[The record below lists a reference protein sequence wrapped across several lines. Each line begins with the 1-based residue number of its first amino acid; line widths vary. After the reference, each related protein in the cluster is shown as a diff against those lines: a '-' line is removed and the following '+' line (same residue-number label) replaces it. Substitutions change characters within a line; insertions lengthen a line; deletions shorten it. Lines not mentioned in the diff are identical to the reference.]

1 MAPLTTA
8 PWLLHLLAAAAA
20 AACCAGTGT
29 TTTPATA
36 AAAAATAGGLASEL
50 RELAQLFQAGALD
63 EPEFTAA
70 KQAVINAAAAPPP
83 PPPPPPHG
91 PFNVVDFGA
100 DPSGKSDST
109 AAIQAAILAA
119 SKTYILRDCG
129 NHGCGRSVADVY
141 VPAGLYVLSAT
152 IELGIAPGIHGEGTA
167 MLHQTNS
174 SADIFYSSHVWRTQ
188 ISGLHFLSGQNH
200 LHLGTDNVDNSFI
213 IVERCVFVN
222 ASSVAIR
229 TVPPTGS
236 YSNKTAYHGSAS
248 TLVTVSKCEF
258 FDNEQVVVNYCD
270 GFSLVDSWVQ
280 GCYKP
285 TCSKGKAL
293 FENYDSLS
301 IERMLGVPHPIT
313 GNDQRWIDNNHGMV
327 IARNSRFGGEG
338 GGFSVVLNR
347 ASFLSPNPPPRGA
360 LPPGTQ
366 WEGHP
371 QGSTIILDACQID
384 SYGNKERDA
393 NIWLE
398 EIPAII
404 SVQNCQGFAFA

>member
-213 IVERCVFVN
+213 IV
-222 ASSVAIR
+222 AKWSGGAVAIQCKQQLQPAPTWMGVCRRRQARQVESVGR
-229 TVPPTGS
+229 TIAISGHVC
-236 YSNKTAYHGSAS
+236 A
-248 TLVTVSKCEF
+248 TVGC
-258 FDNEQVVVNYCD
+258 
-270 GFSLVDSWVQ
+270 GVQ
-280 GCYKP
+280 
-285 TCSKGKAL
+285 
-293 FENYDSLS
+293 
-301 IERMLGVPHPIT
+301 
-313 GNDQRWIDNNHGMV
+313 W
-327 IARNSRFGGEG
+327 
-338 GGFSVVLNR
+338 R
-347 ASFLSPNPPPRGA
+347 A
-360 LPPGTQ
+360 T
-366 WEGHP
+366 
-371 QGSTIILDACQID
+371 
-384 SYGNKERDA
+384 
-393 NIWLE
+393 
-398 EIPAII
+398 
-404 SVQNCQGFAFA
+404 V